1 MTSTLLPPEAP
12 TSRYV
17 LLPLAAV
24 ATTLLAWASAFVV
37 IRSTGEAFS
46 AGALALGRLL
56 VGSIAL
62 GVVLLSRHRWVRPSR
77 REWLLVIGCGLAWFA
92 AYNVAL
98 NAAEQRI
105 DAGTTAML
113 VNIGPLLIAVFAG
126 LWMGEGFPRWLV
138 VGMVVAFVG
147 VTLIGVSTANT
158 AEADVAGAVL
168 SVVAAVTYAV
178 GVLLQKP
185 ILRRLPAIQVTWLA
199 CTVGMAAC
207 LPAGGTLVGELQRAS
222 AGRVAGLL
230 YLGLVPTALAF
241 SVWAYALARMNAG
254 KLSVTTYLVPPLTVL
269 LGWLLLDEVPTA
281 LAMAGGVVCL
291 VGVGLSRRRSLRV
304 GAAP

>member
-1 MTSTLLPPEAP
+1 MTSTLLPPEVP

-158 AEADVAGAVL
+158 AEADVAGVVL

-178 GVLLQKP
+178 GRTPAEADPPPAPGHPGHLARLHCRDGR
-185 ILRRLPAIQVTWLA
+185 LSARRRDPCRRAPRRVRRKGRRPALPGARTDRAGVQR
-199 CTVGMAAC
+199 VGVCVGPDERRQAQRHHLSRAA
-207 LPAGGTLVGELQRAS
+207 ADGA
-222 AGRVAGLL
+222 AGL
-230 YLGLVPTALAF
+230 AA
-241 SVWAYALARMNAG
+241 AR
-254 KLSVTTYLVPPLTVL
+254 
-269 LGWLLLDEVPTA
+269 
-281 LAMAGGVVCL
+281 
-291 VGVGLSRRRSLRV
+291 
-304 GAAP
+304 